1 MLFISFLLCSCVL
14 LLMPHDVTTKLQLVF
29 SGLFRFPLGTGRVIS
44 LAAQS
49 PTPPSDVSREDYA
62 KRRRENLELQNH
74 VDTLMALLDQERSE
88 KEKLSQVRVAHAWGP
103 HGLVP
108 AQVIQALAGSDQ
120 IIINRGTRNRL
131 SQGLFILDDN
141 AIVGS
146 IRELDNYQAKG
157 ALITD
162 KSSCIPVYIKSAQTN
177 VKGFLSGLG
186 NGIAKIQQIPY
197 QHKVAIGDLVHVQ
210 TQPGLLEVPFV
221 VGSVSQ
227 CRRDEIEGL
236 LWDITVEPAAELK
249 SLNHVHVI
257 VVKAQ

>member
-49 PTPPSDVSREDYA
+49 PTPANDVSREDYA
-62 KRRRENLELQNH
+62 KLRRENLELQNH
-74 VDTLMALLDQERSE
+74 VDTLMALLDQVHNE
-88 KEKLSQVRVAHAWGP
+88 KEKLSKVNLLHPGAP
-103 HGLVP
+103 HGFVL
-108 AQVIQALAGSDQ
+108 AGVIQSLTGSDQ
-120 IIINRGTRNRL
+120 IIINRGTQDKL
-131 SQGLFILDDN
+131 APGQFILANN

-146 IRELDNYQAKG
+146 ICELSGHQAKG
-157 ALITD
+157 TLITD
-162 KSSCIPVYIKSAQTN
+162 KSSYIKVYVKSAKTN
-177 VKGFLSGLG
+177 HKGILHGLG
-186 NGIAKIQQIPY
+186 NRIVKIQKIPY
-197 QHKVAIGDLVHVQ
+197 QEKIAIGDKVHVE
-210 TQPGLLEVPFV
+210 TEPGLLEVPFV